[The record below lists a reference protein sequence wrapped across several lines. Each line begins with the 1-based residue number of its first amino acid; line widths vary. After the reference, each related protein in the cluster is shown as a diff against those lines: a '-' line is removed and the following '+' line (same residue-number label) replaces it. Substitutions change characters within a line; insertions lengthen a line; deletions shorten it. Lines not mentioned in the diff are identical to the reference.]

1 MNVDSEIDYVKYI
14 PSQKSSQYI
23 LNDYSN
29 ASSQIIKMNLYNKN
43 SSQSNFNNSFSDNNN
58 DKNTEY
64 YNYNIGGSEN
74 NYNEIDYCINE
85 NQNDN
90 IIYENNNII
99 IKKSPCGRWK
109 SNKSFYSAP
118 KREQNFT
125 NSSNNKIIKVRTIK
139 ENIQNFGNN
148 NYNNNI
154 YYINPINIKKNFSN
168 AHKSKKKNNEKKRS
182 FEYTFHRKN
191 KNNEKDYFRMKNI
204 DKNQKKDYIEA
215 ATLIQSVFRGY
226 SLKMKFYKLLYFNDC
241 INKGIVILQN
251 ILLKKKKVYWNLLE
265 KNIPKNI
272 TENSSELRTP
282 YLSFKLK
289 SKFRKNYL
297 SSYMSNS
304 YYNDVDTFHNSMKNE
319 IKTDDRDS
327 ECNSK
332 INNIIKENN
341 QLKIQLY
348 DYQKMEEQLKQLKE
362 ENKKYQSINDII
374 MKHNNYLEKKIK
386 DIQGNKNKNLVIEK
400 QSHLFLSQKD
410 NSNEMYL
417 SKLKKFISAKL
428 VYKKINNKNTSM
440 EEKKNKLGN
449 IAKKEIY
456 MKSII
461 YIIEKHIKLKLNKYF
476 WRLYKYSQ
484 IEKEKK
490 MKAFLLYNKLQSIL
504 YNKEIRKEEIVNED
518 SKCTIKDNE
527 ISEDL
532 KYEKLKKIFSNYE
545 KNVKLIYKVNFEKWF
560 LKAII
565 IGIRE
570 SARDKK
576 KKRKQKK
583 KINKIIYNKYFEL
596 TGKNNNINNIDVK
609 FSENLNFFKNISSEG
624 SVLTKEPLSVS
635 CKKIE
640 NNVYNS
646 STCRTTNLINNED
659 IKENVKN
666 IRTKYKAL
674 NRRYIN
680 DKDSA

>member
-1 MNVDSEIDYVKYI
+1 MNVDSEMDYIKYI
-14 PSQKSSQYI
+14 PSKKTSQYF

-29 ASSQIIKMNLYNKN
+29 TSSQIIKMNLYNKN

-58 DKNTEY
+58 DKNVDY

-74 NYNEIDYCINE
+74 NYNETDCCINE

-90 IIYENNNII
+90 IIYENNII
-99 IKKSPCGRWK
+99 IKKSPCGKWN
-109 SNKSFYSAP
+109 SNKNFYSVP
-118 KREQNFT
+118 RREQNFT
-125 NSSNNKIIKVRTIK
+125 NSSNDKIIKVRTIK

-154 YYINPINIKKNFSN
+154 YYINPINIKNNFSN
-168 AHKSKKKNNEKKRS
+168 AHRSKKKNEKKRS
-182 FEYTFHRKN
+182 FEYTFHRKI
-191 KNNEKDYFRMKNI
+191 KNNQKDYFRMNNI
-204 DKNQKKDYIEA
+204 DKNQKKAYIEA
-215 ATLIQSVFRGY
+215 ATLIQSVFRGF
-226 SLKMKFYKLLYFNDC
+226 SVKMKFYKLLYFNNC
-241 INKGIVILQN
+241 INKGIARLQN
-251 ILLKKKKVYWNLLE
+251 IFLKKKKVYWILLD
-265 KNIPKNI
+265 KNIIKNN
-272 TENSSELRTP
+272 TENSSEIKTP

-289 SKFRKNYL
+289 SKYKKNYL
-297 SSYMSNS
+297 SSFMSNS
-304 YYNDVDTFHNSMKNE
+304 YYNDIDTFHNAAKYD

-327 ECNSK
+327 EFNSK

-348 DYQKMEEQLKQLKE
+348 DYKKMEEQLKQLKE

-386 DIQGNKNKNLVIEK
+386 DIQSNKNKNLIIEK

-410 NSNEMYL
+410 NTNEMYL
-417 SKLKKFISAKL
+417 CKLKKFISAKL

-456 MKSII
+456 IKNIM
-461 YIIEKHIKLKLNKYF
+461 YIIEKHIKLKINRYF
-476 WRLYKYSQ
+476 WKLYKYSQ
-484 IEKEKK
+484 VEKEKK

-504 YNKEIRKEEIVNED
+504 YNKEKKNEEIDKED
-518 SKCTIKDNE
+518 SKTAIKDIE
-527 ISEDL
+527 ISENL
-532 KYEKLKKIFSNYE
+532 RNEKIKKLFSNYE
-545 KNVKLIYKVNFEKWF
+545 KNVRLIYKVNFEKWF

-570 SARDKK
+570 SAREKK
-576 KKRKQKK
+576 KKRKEKK

-596 TGKNNNINNIDVK
+596 AGKNNNNNNFDAK
-609 FSENLNFFKNISSEG
+609 LSENLNFFKNISSEG
-624 SVLTKEPLSVS
+624 SAQTKEPLSVS

-640 NNVYNS
+640 NNINNNN
-646 STCRTTNLINNED
+646 TCRTTNLNNNED
-659 IKENVKN
+659 IKESVKN
-666 IRTKYKAL
+666 IRTKYKTL

-680 DKDSA
+680 DKDNA